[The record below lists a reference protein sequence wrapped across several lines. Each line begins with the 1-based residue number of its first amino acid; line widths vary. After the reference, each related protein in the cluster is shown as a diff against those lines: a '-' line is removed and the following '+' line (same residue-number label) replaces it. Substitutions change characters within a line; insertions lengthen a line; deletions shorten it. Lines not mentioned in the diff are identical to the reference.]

1 MRINKRLR
9 DILIGALG
17 FLLTLAAYP
26 LVGLLLAPVFNELII
41 IIIFGSFVA
50 LVGGF
55 IWVFI
60 EQATFDYKKT
70 GKRSSF
76 LQILTPFV
84 GFLGIYLFF
93 KFSINPMIIVK
104 VFGSYIIFSLIVG
117 FIGIM
122 KDRWNYYYSD
132 HYFSYYL

>member
-1 MRINKRLR
+1 MRIHKRIR

-17 FLLTLAAYP
+17 VVLTLAAYP
-26 LVGLLLAPVFNELII
+26 LVGFLLAPVFNELVI

-55 IWVFI
+55 IWTFF
-60 EQATFDYKKT
+60 EQSTIDYKKT

-76 LQILTPFV
+76 LQILIPFA

-93 KFSINPMIIVK
+93 KFSINPMIMVYII
-104 VFGSYIIFSLIVG
+104 GGYIIFSLIVG
-117 FIGIM
+117 CIGIM
-122 KDRWNYYYSD
+122 RDR
-132 HYFSYYL
+132 

>member
-1 MRINKRLR
+1 MRIHKRIR

-17 FLLTLAAYP
+17 VVLTLAAYP
-26 LVGLLLAPVFNELII
+26 LVGFLLAPVFNELVI

-55 IWVFI
+55 IWTFV
-60 EQATFDYKKT
+60 EQSTIDYKKT

-76 LQILTPFV
+76 LQILIPFA

-93 KFSINPMIIVK
+93 KFSINPMIMVYII
-104 VFGSYIIFSLIVG
+104 GGYIIFSLIVG
-117 FIGIM
+117 CIGIM
-122 KDRWNYYYSD
+122 RDR
-132 HYFSYYL
+132 